1 MYPDFRPLDVLYC
14 TCIASIFR
22 GANIFLEKSYDI
34 MSPAKLNGML
44 LLFILHTSGKKQ
56 EKGDL
61 VQ

>member
-44 LLFILHTSGKKQ
+44 LLFIQVGRNKK
-56 EKGDL
+56 K
-61 VQ
+61 VT